1 METFAQGEPREP
13 RIARQLH
20 RDQIRAFVLQHLRDP
35 LLSVGMI
42 ADALKLSASTV
53 HRTFQGEPCSAAHWI
68 WTQRLDAIK
77 RDLADP
83 SLHHR
88 GVSDIAFS
96 WGFNDAAH
104 FSRAFKERFR
114 VTPKEFRQGLRR

>member
-1 METFAQGEPREP
+1 MSNLTA
-13 RIARQLH
+13 LH

-35 LLSVGMI
+35 RLSVGMI
-42 ADALKLSASTV
+42 AAALKLSPSTV
-53 HRTFQGEPCSAAHWI
+53 HRAFQGEPCSAAHWI

-83 SLHHR
+83 ALQQR

-114 VTPKEFRQGLRR
+114 VTPKEFRQGLAR